1 MPPASCLLRTDMDN
15 ITLRRRGIVVL
26 LANSGLMS
34 AGFFMLI
41 PLLSVHLT
49 RDLGFSGAAAGAVL
63 ALRQITQQGLML
75 FGGALADRIG
85 YRQVI
90 AAGMLVRSLGF
101 FGFGLG
107 DSLAV
112 ILISAVVAALGG
124 ALFEATGKAALACLA
139 PPEERPCLFSLS
151 SLAGGAGATLGP
163 LLGVVLLPYS
173 FALVGVA
180 SGAFFFV
187 AFALSTLLL
196 PPLSGDAGGGPAPPL
211 GQTLRA
217 IARHRRFLAFTALL
231 TGYWFLHNQLYI
243 AVPLRAV
250 QVTGSAGTVGLL
262 YAVTAIAGL
271 ALQYPLVRLLG
282 RRISPAAAVGVG
294 VGVMG
299 AGLGLMAFADGAET
313 ALPVMLASMVVFAA
327 GRAVAEPMKDVVTAA
342 LAPAAAL
349 ASFFGVAFLAL
360 AVGGSVGNFAG
371 GWLFDVAT
379 ASGAHALPWLIF
391 AALGGVV
398 AIGLGAFS
406 RRAAAAAPRVPAPAP
421 SDVPAPVRG
430 IP

>member
-1 MPPASCLLRTDMDN
+1 M
-15 ITLRRRGIVVL
+15 L

-85 YRQVI
+85 YRPVI

-107 DSLAV
+107 DSLPV
-112 ILISAVVAALGG
+112 ILISAIVAALGG
-124 ALFEATGKAALACLA
+124 ALFEATGKAALASLA
-139 PPEERPCLFSLS
+139 PPEERPRLFSLS
-151 SLAGGAGATLGP
+151 SLAGGAGSTVGP

-187 AFALSTLLL
+187 AFALSTVLL
-196 PPLSGDAGGGPAPPL
+196 PPLTGAAAGEQAPPL

-217 IARHRRFLAFTALL
+217 IARHRRFLVFTALL

-250 QVTGSAGTVGLL
+250 QVTGSANTVGLL

-271 ALQYPLVRLLG
+271 ALQYPLVRLLAT
-282 RRISPAAAVGVG
+282 RISPAAAVGVG

-299 AGLGLMAFADGAET
+299 TGLGLMAFATAGET
-313 ALPVMLASMVVFAA
+313 ALPIMLASMVVFAA

-349 ASFFGVAFLAL
+349 AAFFGVAFLAL
-360 AVGGSVGNFAG
+360 AVGGSAGNFAG

-379 ASGAHALPWLIF
+379 ASGAYALPWVIF
-391 AALGGVV
+391 AVLGIVV
-398 AIGLGAFS
+398 AIGLAGFT
-406 RRAAAAAPRVPAPAP
+406 RHAAAAAASTRVPAPT
-421 SDVPAPVRG
+421 DVAAPVRG